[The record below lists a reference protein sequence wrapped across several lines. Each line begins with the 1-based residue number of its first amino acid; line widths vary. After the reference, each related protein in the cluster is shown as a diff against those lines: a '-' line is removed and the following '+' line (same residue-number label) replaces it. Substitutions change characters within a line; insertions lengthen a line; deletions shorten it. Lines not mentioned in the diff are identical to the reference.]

1 MTRILLVDD
10 HSLFIEG
17 LQALMKERPEIELV
31 GQAKDGLEALTQT
44 EKLKP
49 DIVLMDIA
57 MPEQNGIKATKQITA
72 KFPDVKIIVLS
83 MYNSRELIVESL
95 RAGAVGYV
103 LKECES
109 GELYEAIQSA
119 INGNYYIART
129 SLEVMLKDYLRLLN
143 EEAKNSERV
152 LSEREKEVLR
162 LLSAGKNA
170 KEIAYE
176 LMISR
181 NTVDV
186 HRRHIMEK
194 TGCTSMAGLV
204 RYAIREGY

>member
-162 LLSAGKNA
+162 LLSVGKNA